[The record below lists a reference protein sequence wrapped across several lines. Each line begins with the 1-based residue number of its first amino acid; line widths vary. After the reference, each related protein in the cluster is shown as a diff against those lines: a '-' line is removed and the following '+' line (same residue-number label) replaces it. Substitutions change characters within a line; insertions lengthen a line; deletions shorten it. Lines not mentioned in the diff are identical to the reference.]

1 MASDEAPTRRGDPD
15 DYQTRA
21 GLVVGQ
27 LVFGRFTLEAL
38 AGRGGMGVVWR
49 ARDEKLERTVALKF
63 LPELVTANAEAVND
77 LKRETRRALDLTHP
91 NIVRIYDLLQDD
103 RFAAIAMEYIDGKS
117 LGALKLE
124 QPNGHFEVN
133 QISDWVRSLC
143 QALSYAHEKA
153 KVVHRDLK
161 PTNLIISSKGEL
173 KITDFGISATIADT
187 ATRVSG
193 MAGTSGTPAYMS
205 PQQMLGEK
213 SKPTDDI
220 YSLGATLYELLTGKP
235 PFHTGKIVL
244 QVQSKTPP
252 RMTERRTELGVAGQ
266 SIPGAWERTVADCL
280 SKESAARP
288 ANMRTIAERLSL
300 EEYAQDVND
309 TEQRGIVPI
318 ALQPGA
324 EGDLHLVPKSR
335 LKGSSRKAKMP
346 IVGALAAA
354 LLLGL
359 GGWWYFGWHVPAV
372 AAEQAHR
379 EALGWVTGLPLTASD
394 NEMTAAQ
401 DKLEAYARAVSPERA
416 REVRSAFDKQ
426 RGLIAAERERIH
438 LANARGGIIVRTEP
452 AGAEVMIGSFE
463 HGKSPIT
470 VKEVPLGRYPV
481 IARLD
486 NYEDRVGEIVVEE
499 NRFSEL
505 DARLVRSTGTLRI
518 LTEPSV
524 VAWQVRGAETAEKGQ
539 GLQELKL
546 PTGHYE
552 VVFSREGWRESRA
565 QVDIKRNEAVQLLG
579 DLAGGMLSLETSLVG
594 VAWELRDA
602 KGVILS
608 AGKTPTARMELPVG
622 HYEVSFKRSGWPE
635 QGMSVDIKKNES
647 TLAFAEFPAGRMHML
662 SEPAGAEVWINGAL
676 AGKTPLATQEYPAG
690 MDLAVQIK
698 LPGYRRWEQTVR
710 LTGDNEVTI
719 NTGVLIPL
727 SGAIKLHFAH
737 ADYWTDSAPPTLLLD
752 GTELRDVRFDPAVIT
767 LAGIKPGRHTLEV
780 HHPDFWDWTQVL
792 NIADGDQLDMTADP
806 APKPA
811 HLAVTVNPQV
821 SCSVRINGNAVA
833 FYPSRAND
841 LELPLG
847 KDVKIEISAR
857 GYAKVER
864 DFTLKAN
871 QREVWNVELAALP
884 PGRIKVAWSTTGRSV
899 LSAVGVLGPVA
910 LVPLLGRTK
919 GVNHI
924 LLDGREVG
932 SFSGALGD
940 MSWTSDDLVEGEYK
954 FDVYADRPGNVPPRV
969 TIPFGMVGVRP
980 GEIAL
985 IYLDRTEITYEMIR

>member
-1 MASDEAPTRRGDPD
+1 MASDEDPTLQGDPD

-21 GLVVGQ
+21 GLAVGQ

-63 LPELVTANAEAVND
+63 LPKLVTADAEAVND
-77 LKRETRRALDLTHP
+77 LKRETRRSLDLTHP
-91 NIVRIYDLLQDD
+91 NIVRIYDLLQDE
-103 RFAAIAMEYIDGKS
+103 RFAAIAMEYVDGKS

-124 QPNGHFEVN
+124 QPNGHFEVG
-133 QISDWVRSLC
+133 QINDWVRGLC

-173 KITDFGISATIADT
+173 KITDFGISATFAET

-193 MAGTSGTPAYMS
+193 MVGTSGTPAYMS

-213 SKPTDDI
+213 PTPADDI

-266 SIPGAWERTVADCL
+266 SIPGAWEQTVADCL
-280 SKESAARP
+280 SKDAAARP
-288 ANMRTIAERLSL
+288 ANIRTVAERLGL
-300 EEYAQDVND
+300 EENSQHAKDPK
-309 TEQRGIVPI
+309 QRGIVPV

-324 EGDLHLVPKSR
+324 KGDLHLVPGSKP
-335 LKGSSRKAKMP
+335 KGSGRISKMP
-346 IVGALAAA
+346 ILGALAAA
-354 LLLGL
+354 VLLGL
-359 GGWWYFGWHVPAV
+359 GAWWYFGWHVPAV

-394 NEMTAAQ
+394 NEMVAAKE
-401 DKLEAYARAVSPERA
+401 KLDSYALAVSPERA

-426 RGLIAAERERIH
+426 RGLIAAERDRVH
-438 LANARGGIIVRTEP
+438 LAKARGGIIVRTEP
-452 AGAEVMIGSFE
+452 AGAEVMIGSLE

-470 VKEVPLGRYPV
+470 LKEVPLGHYPV

-518 LTEPSV
+518 ATEPSV

-539 GLQELKL
+539 GQQELKL
-546 PTGHYE
+546 PTGHYD
-552 VVFSREGWRESRA
+552 VAFSRGGWPESRA
-565 QVDIKRNEAVQLLG
+565 EVDIKRNEAVQLLG
-579 DLAGGMLSLETSLVG
+579 DLAGGMLSVVSSLPG

-602 KGVILS
+602 KGVILG
-608 AGKTPTARMELPVG
+608 AGRTPAQKMELPVG
-622 HYEVSFKRSGWPE
+622 RYEVGFKRSGWLE
-635 QGMSVDIKKNES
+635 QSRGVEISKNES
-647 TLAFAEFPAGRMHML
+647 ALAFADFPAGRMHLL
-662 SEPAGAEVWINGAL
+662 SEPEGAQVRINGAM
-676 AGKTPLATQEYPAG
+676 AGKTPLTTQEYPAG
-690 MDLAVQIK
+690 LDMAVQVE

-710 LTGDNEVTI
+710 LTRDNEATV
-719 NTGVLIPL
+719 NTGALIAL
-727 SGAIKLHFAH
+727 SGTIRLHFARP
-737 ADYWTDSAPPTLLLD
+737 DFWTGSGPPALLLD
-752 GTELRDVRFDPAVIT
+752 GTELRDFRFDPAVVT

-780 HHPDFWDWTQVL
+780 QHPDFWDWTQVL
-792 NIADGDQLDMTADP
+792 YISDGDSVDMTADP

-811 HLAVTVNPQV
+811 HLTVTVNPQA
-821 SCSVRINGNAVA
+821 SYTFKIDGNAVA
-833 FYPSRAND
+833 FNPSRAND
-841 LELPLG
+841 FEVPLG
-847 KDVKIEISAR
+847 KNFKVEIRAR

-864 DFTLKAN
+864 NFTLKPN
-871 QREVWNVELAALP
+871 QREAWNVELAALP
-884 PGRIKVAWSTTGRSV
+884 PGRIKVAWNTGPRSV
-899 LSAVGVLGPVA
+899 LTAVSELGPSA
-910 LVPLLGRTK
+910 LVPLWGRTK
-919 GVNHI
+919 GTNHI

-932 SFSGALGD
+932 SFSGALGN
-940 MSWTSDDLVEGEYK
+940 MSWTSNDLVEGEYRL
-954 FDVYADRPGNVPPRV
+954 DVYAERPANVPPRT
-969 TIPFGMVGVRP
+969 TIPFGMIGVRP

-985 IYLDRTEITYEMIR
+985 IYLDRTEITYEEIK

>member
-1 MASDEAPTRRGDPD
+1 MASDEDPTRRGDPD

-21 GLVVGQ
+21 GLAVSQ
-27 LVFGRFTLEAL
+27 RVFGRFTLEAL

-63 LPELVTANAEAVND
+63 LPELVTADAEAIND

-91 NIVRIYDLLQDD
+91 NIVRIYDLVQDE
-103 RFAAIAMEYIDGKS
+103 RFAAIAMEYVDGKS

-124 QPNGHFEVN
+124 QPNGHFEVD
-133 QISDWVRSLC
+133 QIKDWVRSLC

-187 ATRVSG
+187 ATRVSRI
-193 MAGTSGTPAYMS
+193 AGTSGTPAYMS

-213 SKPTDDI
+213 STPADDI

-266 SIPGAWERTVADCL
+266 SIPGAWEQTVADCL
-280 SKESAARP
+280 SKEAAARP
-288 ANMRTIAERLSL
+288 AKTRTVAERLSL
-300 EEYAQDVND
+300 EENTQEAKD
-309 TEQRGIVPI
+309 TTQRRIIPI

-324 EGDLHLVPKSR
+324 EGGSHLIPESESKS
-335 LKGSSRKAKMP
+335 SSRKSKMP
-346 IVGALAAA
+346 IVAALAAVV
-354 LLLGL
+354 LLGL
-359 GGWWYFGWHVPAV
+359 GAWWYFGWHLPAV

-379 EALGWVTGLPLTASD
+379 EALGWVTGLALTASD

-401 DKLEAYARAVSPERA
+401 EKLESYARAVSPERA

-426 RGLIAAERERIH
+426 RGLIAAERQRIH

-470 VKEVPLGRYPV
+470 LKEVPLGHYPV

-486 NYEDRVGEIVVEE
+486 NYEDRVGEVVVEE

-518 LTEPSV
+518 VTEPSV

-539 GLQELKL
+539 GPQELKL

-552 VVFSREGWRESRA
+552 VVFSRERWPESRA

-602 KGVILS
+602 KGIILG
-608 AGKTPTARMELPVG
+608 AGKTPTAKMELPAG
-622 HYEVSFKRSGWPE
+622 RYEVGFKRSGWPE
-635 QGMSVDIKKNES
+635 QSRSVDIKKNES
-647 TLAFAEFPAGRMHML
+647 ALAFAEFPAGRMQML

-676 AGKTPLATQEYPAG
+676 AGKTPLAIQECPAG
-690 MDLAVQIK
+690 VDLAVQMK

-710 LTGDNEVTI
+710 LTRDDEVTI
-719 NTGVLIPL
+719 NTGALIPL
-727 SGAIKLHFAH
+727 SGTIRLRFARPDFW
-737 ADYWTDSAPPTLLLD
+737 ADSAPPTLLLD
-752 GTELRDVRFDPAVIT
+752 GTELRDVRFDPAVMT
-767 LAGIKPGRHTLEV
+767 LAGIKPGRHTLAV
-780 HHPDFWDWTQVL
+780 HHPDFKDWTQML
-792 NIADGDQLDMTADP
+792 DIADGDRVDMTADP
-806 APKPA
+806 VPRPA

-821 SCSVRINGNAVA
+821 PCAFKIDGNAVA

-841 LELPLG
+841 FELPLG
-847 KDVKIEISAR
+847 KNVKIEIKAR

-864 DFTLKAN
+864 SMTLKAN
-871 QREVWNVELAALP
+871 QRVTWNVKLAAVP
-884 PGRIKVAWSTTGRSV
+884 PGRIKVAWNTTGRSV
-899 LSAVGVLGPVA
+899 LTAVDVLGPAA
-910 LVPLLGRTK
+910 LVPFWGRTK
-919 GVNHI
+919 GINHI

-940 MSWTSDDLVEGEYK
+940 MSWTSNDLVEGEYRL
-954 FDVYADRPGNVPPRV
+954 DVYADRPANVPPRM
-969 TIPFGMVGVRP
+969 TISFGAVGVRP

-985 IYLDRTEITYEMIR
+985 IYLDRTEITYEKIR